1 MKNNFLSKVLL
12 LFLLIQTGFL
22 LYQFNKVKI
31 KDQYI
36 QLRSNELKKENDK
49 WFNFVTNSLFF
60 LTEND
65 SKRRENLLYAL
76 SELDFKRINTAP
88 NTIEL
93 YHNHKYVNPQILSL
107 LSPKYIKQN
116 YSGWYLPY
124 CNVFKDIYSQQ
135 YFVGSVSYSLRSL
148 GSYNYERYSLRING
162 KKLTWNN
169 KHSYVIPKTNIIEI
183 MLIRQ
188 FLDFETGKLKSDTE
202 CRQIPL

>member
-22 LYQFNKVKI
+22 LYQFNKVKV

-49 WFNFVTNSLFF
+49 WFNFITNSLFF

-76 SELDFKRINTAP
+76 SELDFKKENTPP
-88 NTIEL
+88 NIIEL
-93 YHNHKYVNPQILSL
+93 YHNHKYINPQILSL
-107 LSPKYIKQN
+107 LSPMYIKQN
-116 YSGWYLPY
+116 YSGWNLPY
-124 CNVFKDIYSQQ
+124 CKVFKDIYTPQ
-135 YFVGSVSYSLRSL
+135 YFVGYHSYQFRSFESHNYEKYSLM
-148 GSYNYERYSLRING
+148 ING
-162 KKLTWNN
+162 KKQIWNN
-169 KHSYVIPKTNIIEI
+169 KHSYVIPKTNIIDI
-183 MLIRQ
+183 ILTRK

-202 CRQIPL
+202 CRQISL

>member
-1 MKNNFLSKVLL
+1 MMNNFLSKVLL
-12 LFLLIQTGFL
+12 LLLLIQIGFL

-107 LSPKYIKQN
+107 LSPLYTKQN
-116 YSGWYLPY
+116 NSGWLPY

-135 YFVGSVSYSLRSL
+135 YFVGNVSYSLKSL
-148 GSYNYERYSLRING
+148 ESYNYERYALMING

-169 KHSYVIPKTNIIEI
+169 EYSYVIPKTNIIDI
-183 MLIRQ
+183 ILTRQ

-202 CRQIPL
+202 CRQISL